1 MWCCIRRY
9 LKQKSNL
16 CAWKIMFRCIL
27 KTLRFLALSVYILFK
42 SFIQCIFPPCK
53 KSFAGEIVLITGAAN
68 GIGRQIAL
76 HFAPLEATL
85 VLWDID
91 EEGNRETTRLAK
103 ENGAKQVFAYYCD
116 CSNREEVYQQA
127 EKVSYSFW
135 FLIFLLAC
143 DFLLFLDL
151 ES

>member
-1 MWCCIRRY
+1 
-9 LKQKSNL
+9 
-16 CAWKIMFRCIL
+16 MFGCIL
-27 KTLRFLALSVYILFK
+27 KTLKFLTLSVFLLFK
-42 SFIQCIFPPCK
+42 SLIQCIFPPCK

-91 EEGNRETTRLAK
+91 EEGNRETVRLAR

-116 CSNREEVYQQA
+116 CSNREEVYEQA

-143 DFLLFLDL
+143 NFWLFLEL